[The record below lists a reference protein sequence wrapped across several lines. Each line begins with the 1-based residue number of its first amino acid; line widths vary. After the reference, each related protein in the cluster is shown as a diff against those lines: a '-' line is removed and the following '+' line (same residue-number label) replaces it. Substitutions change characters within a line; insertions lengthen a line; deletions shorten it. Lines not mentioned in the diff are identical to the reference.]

1 MSNRQDKRWS
11 WGLKAA
17 VLAVLARAALGS
29 HAQTVGGPG
38 VAATGGASATTCG
51 DIAGGLAWDGVTR
64 AHAVDFSG
72 GGNTLTLENG
82 ATFTGLVVSAGGDTL
97 ALGGD
102 AATHCGGPGNG
113 TFDLAQI
120 GPAAPYRGFSQF
132 AKTGAST
139 WTLIGSNTAPAW
151 DVNAGTLLVQG
162 TAGDMTIHAGSTVA
176 GTGTAG
182 ALTLQNG
189 GIVAPGPVGNPVGT
203 LQGASLAWDGGGA
216 FNFQLGSTQANSDLL
231 ALSGPM
237 TKGSGGSYVFH
248 FSNGPGQVKLG
259 TYTLITFSNSTG
271 FSWTDFSY
279 DYPWGLEGYFQLTG
293 TQLQFVVT
301 YVGVRPIPTLGEWA
315 LLLLGALLAG
325 SAALRMG
332 RRDA

>member
-1 MSNRQDKRWS
+1 LGGLPGAGGTNGGVKNVVAPPFPAGFLSVSTSLDRARAIRVDAPNQRQEQGRSRNMSNRQDKRWG
-11 WGLKAA
+11 WGLRAA
-17 VLAVLARAALGS
+17 VLTVLALAALGS
-29 HAQTVGGPG
+29 HAQTVGRPG

-82 ATFTGLVVSAGGDTL
+82 ATFTGLVVSAGGDAL

-151 DVNAGTLLVQG
+151 DVNAGTCWCR
-162 TAGDMTIHAGSTVA
+162 AR
-176 GTGTAG
+176 
-182 ALTLQNG
+182 
-189 GIVAPGPVGNPVGT
+189 
-203 LQGASLAWDGGGA
+203 
-216 FNFQLGSTQANSDLL
+216 QA
-231 ALSGPM
+231 
-237 TKGSGGSYVFH
+237 T
-248 FSNGPGQVKLG
+248 
-259 TYTLITFSNSTG
+259 
-271 FSWTDFSY
+271 
-279 DYPWGLEGYFQLTG
+279 
-293 TQLQFVVT
+293 
-301 YVGVRPIPTLGEWA
+301 
-315 LLLLGALLAG
+315 
-325 SAALRMG
+325 
-332 RRDA
+332 